1 MGKEP
6 LWESQAMEGT
16 LDGKNHNTQDT
27 NYGCEDCGQTHMG
40 DCPVRGPILRIRD
53 KHLPSRARLTL
64 PQYLVLKEV
73 EVKTGNQQVLGVFAR
88 KLIQQRTQ
96 FGPFVAPRVP
106 YKTEP
111 DPHRLL
117 YKIFDKDGKEKASLD
132 INDESNCSWMMFVRA
147 ASSYSEQNIVAYQFN
162 EDVYFSTCKPIT
174 PHTELKVWYASDYAK
189 LLNTHIL
196 GRQDEQM
203 TNLSI
208 PSPPFKHEQ
217 AADSFF
223 TTLNSRQEHGEA
235 STSYQ
240 CSDNNNNSSPS
251 AEPWK
256 CSNCSEVF
264 STFAQLESHPC
275 ENKRAKRGRKPKLK
289 LGDNHN
295 SFAATAAPT
304 AEGLI
309 VASNHGGKEEDTPA
323 IKLEKE
329 SKTGKPRRG
338 RAKKEPKTY
347 SCAECPKVFVNAEKL
362 KTHTYMHT
370 GERPFVCS
378 HTGCV
383 KAFISKYKLLRHM
396 ATHSPNKMH
405 SCTYCNKKFHRKDH
419 LKNHLQTHDPN
430 KEAFRCGECGKVYST
445 KPGYKK
451 HLALHA
457 AASGELVCKLCEKD
471 FESTETLLQHLKLHS
486 GKSTGVKEKKHQCEH
501 CDRRFY
507 TRKDVRRHMVVHT
520 GRKDFLCQTCGQRFG
535 RKDHLVRHTRKSHK
549 EDDMELRVRLGE
561 QLQAVGV
568 TTVQHM
574 LGMQHLQEQQHHQLQ
589 HPHHLQQHAH
599 HQQQQLSHHHHHQQ
613 MSPMAPQHQQQF
625 MHPMQQA
632 VPQLQ
637 SAATLPPPPCTMS
650 QPQQFTELLK
660 IPPVPRFKSQI
671 PPKVTIKNEVHKMND
686 PMDIGGLD
694 TCSVG
699 RGQMM
704 QDTLGPGGV
713 DLGQLLGFLPLN
725 NMQQQPLA
733 PAAPPTPTSPPMSL
747 PPNTPPATLPQSP
760 LNIPQTQL
768 PQPGMHTPDQTGVL
782 NPAPMDNHMNHLQMQ
797 HMGPTQV
804 PFSGMHSLPRFHQ
817 AFQ

>member
-1 MGKEP
+1 
-6 LWESQAMEGT
+6 
-16 LDGKNHNTQDT
+16 
-27 NYGCEDCGQTHMG
+27 
-40 DCPVRGPILRIRD
+40 
-53 KHLPSRARLTL
+53 
-64 PQYLVLKEV
+64 
-73 EVKTGNQQVLGVFAR
+73 
-88 KLIQQRTQ
+88 
-96 FGPFVAPRVP
+96 
-106 YKTEP
+106 
-111 DPHRLL
+111 
-117 YKIFDKDGKEKASLD
+117 IFDKDGKDKASLD
-132 INDESNCSWMMFVRA
+132 INDESTCSWMMFVRA
-147 ASSYSEQNIVAYQFN
+147 ASSFDEQNLVAYQFN
-162 EDVYFSTCKPIT
+162 EDVYFATCKPIS

-189 LLNTHIL
+189 LLNSHVL

-203 TNLSI
+203 TDLSI
-208 PSPPFKHEQ
+208 PTPPLKHNHSQE
-217 AADSFF
+217 AFF
-223 TTLNSRQEHGEA
+223 TTLNSHQDTAEA

-264 STFAQLESHPC
+264 STFAQLESCPC
-275 ENKRAKRGRKPKLK
+275 ENKRAKRGRKPKVKSPVVPTTIASEGLI
-289 LGDNHN
+289 LGGDVRK
-295 SFAATAAPT
+295 
-304 AEGLI
+304 AEGL
-309 VASNHGGKEEDTPA
+309 ALKT
-323 IKLEKE
+323 EKE
-329 SKTGKPRRG
+329 TKTGKPRRG

-347 SCAECPKVFVNAEKL
+347 ACSECPKIFVNSEKL
-362 KTHTYMHT
+362 KTHTYMHS
-370 GERPFVCS
+370 GERPYVCS
-378 HTGCV
+378 NNGCS

-405 SCTYCNKKFHRKDH
+405 CCTHCNKKFHRKDH

-430 KEAFRCGECGKVYST
+430 KEAYRCNECGKVYST

-471 FESTETLLQHLKLHS
+471 FESTETLLLHLKLHS

-574 LGMQHLQEQQHHQLQ
+574 LGMQHLQEQQHPHHQLQ
-589 HPHHLQQHAH
+589 HQHHLQQHP
-599 HQQQQLSHHHHHQQ
+599 HQQQQLSHHHHHHHQQ
-613 MSPMAPQHQQQF
+613 MSPMGQQHQQHQQF
-625 MHPMQQA
+625 MYPMQQSL
-632 VPQLQ
+632 PQ
-637 SAATLPPPPCTMS
+637 PPPPCTMS

-671 PPKVTIKNEVHKMND
+671 QPKVTIKNEVLKMND
-686 PMDIGGLD
+686 PMDLGGLEN
-694 TCSVG
+694 CSLG

-704 QDTLGPGGV
+704 QDALGPGGV

-725 NMQQQPLA
+725 AMQQQQQQQQQLA

-768 PQPGMHTPDQTGVL
+768 PQQGMHAQDQTGVI
-782 NPAPMDNHMNHLQMQ
+782 PQSHMDNHMNHVQMQ
-797 HMGPTQV
+797 HMGPTQI